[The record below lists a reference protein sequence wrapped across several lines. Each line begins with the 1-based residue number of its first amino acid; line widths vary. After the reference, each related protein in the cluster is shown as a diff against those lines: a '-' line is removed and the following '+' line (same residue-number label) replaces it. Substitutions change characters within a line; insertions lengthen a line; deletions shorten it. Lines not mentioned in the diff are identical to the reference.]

1 MSEKIW
7 TGILRIQP
15 GGYSLGSQVWL
26 FKPFQVGAFKVPT
39 DNFLV
44 SLQVAYLQENID
56 TRIETAA
63 RFSMDVMLWA
73 CGLRSKL
80 VYKIDIHFNRI

>member
-1 MSEKIW
+1 M
-7 TGILRIQP
+7 
-15 GGYSLGSQVWL
+15 
-26 FKPFQVGAFKVPT
+26 PT

-63 RFSMDVMLWA
+63 TFSMDVMLWA

-80 VYKIDIHFNRI
+80 VYKIDIRFNRI